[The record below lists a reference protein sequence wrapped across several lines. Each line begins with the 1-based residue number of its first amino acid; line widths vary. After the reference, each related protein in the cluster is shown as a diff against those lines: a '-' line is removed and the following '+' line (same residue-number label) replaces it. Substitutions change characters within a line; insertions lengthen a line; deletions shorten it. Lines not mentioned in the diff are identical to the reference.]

1 MSFEKWAIF
10 CLDRDYENAKYIQE
24 SFYNLSEKYRLNI
37 YVEYANI
44 ISLRDNAQID
54 DFREAIDQY
63 FSQYVNPSQSQGY
76 KKGQKPM
83 SPESKKYFYLV
94 IIPDKC
100 R

>member
-54 DFREAIDQY
+54 DFREAID
-63 FSQYVNPSQSQGY
+63 
-76 KKGQKPM
+76 
-83 SPESKKYFYLV
+83 
-94 IIPDKC
+94 
-100 R
+100 